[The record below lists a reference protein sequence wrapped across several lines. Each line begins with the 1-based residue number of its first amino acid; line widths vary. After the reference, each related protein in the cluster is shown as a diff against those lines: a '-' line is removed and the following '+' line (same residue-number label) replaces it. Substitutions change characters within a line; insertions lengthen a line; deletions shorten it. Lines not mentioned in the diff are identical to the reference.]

1 MKQFKNVEFSVL
13 FSNDSFLSN
22 LLACPVGPQITDES
36 NLDWSHLTFITYS
49 FILIN
54 STLLRQKDKSKNP
67 IKVYTICRVSATK
80 NMTCP
85 CDRIPP
91 MTRSRSWP
99 MLYTVPEEE
108 VTCSGSGAV
117 AVAAVGP
124 RLPDDG
130 AAHQMQLQQQ
140 QQHQHQHQQHAVTVP
155 VANVGR
161 LLRRHYYPEAGWGWV
176 VVTCA
181 CLVHVLNHGLQLS
194 FGELEKDVIQRFR
207 DSDYSGTGQ
216 FDRYANERT
225 DKNRKC

>member
-1 MKQFKNVEFSVL
+1 
-13 FSNDSFLSN
+13 
-22 LLACPVGPQITDES
+22 
-36 NLDWSHLTFITYS
+36 
-49 FILIN
+49 
-54 STLLRQKDKSKNP
+54 
-67 IKVYTICRVSATK
+67 
-80 NMTCP
+80 MTCS
-85 CDRIPP
+85 CDRIPM

-108 VTCSGSGAV
+108 VTCTGGGAV
-117 AVAAVGP
+117 VVSAIVQQP
-124 RLPDDG
+124 PDGD

-140 QQHQHQHQQHAVTVP
+140 QQQQHTITVP

-194 FGELEKDVIQRFR
+194 FGELERDVIQRFR

-216 FDRYANERT
+216 CNLEFGMWTQKSPTESVEGRDYW
-225 DKNRKC
+225 